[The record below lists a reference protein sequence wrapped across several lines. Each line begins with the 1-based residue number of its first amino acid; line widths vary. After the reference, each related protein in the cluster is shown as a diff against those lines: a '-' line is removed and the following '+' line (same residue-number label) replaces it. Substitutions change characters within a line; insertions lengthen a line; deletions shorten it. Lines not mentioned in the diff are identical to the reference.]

1 MSSMPTDPPQL
12 SVIVFAFNEA
22 ENIPAVLAE
31 LRAWLLANVPDS
43 EVVFVDDG
51 SSDGTA
57 EAAAKA
63 LHGFPHRVVTHAKNS
78 GIGAA
83 LKTGVRASR
92 GEWVT
97 FLPADGQIAPDAIA
111 TLMAARRDDTE
122 VVFSVYA
129 DRNDGLHRKVLSW
142 GVRTL
147 IRTIH
152 GVPMRSDGPYLFRRV
167 LFDPEQLTP
176 DSFFLNFE
184 FPLRVVRAQLPFETV
199 TISCRPRLAGQ
210 SKSAKLSQVTK
221 VGRELLELRVRTTRE
236 AVRRAL
242 GS

>member
-1 MSSMPTDPPQL
+1 MPL
-12 SVIVFAFNEA
+12 SDDTRKKLMTVSVATLCTALFKRGLRNQFIQDVRPLNPKLPNMVGEAFTLRY
-22 ENIPAVLAE
+22 IPAREDL
-31 LRAWLLANVPDS
+31 D
-43 EVVFVDDG
+43 
-51 SSDGTA
+51 TM
-57 EAAAKA
+57 
-63 LHGFPHRVVTHAKNS
+63 
-78 GIGAA
+78 
-83 LKTGVRASR
+83 
-92 GEWVT
+92 
-97 FLPADGQIAPDAIA
+97 AI
-111 TLMAARRDDTE
+111 
-122 VVFSVYA
+122 YA
-129 DRNDGLHRKVLSW
+129 RNDGLHRKVLSW